1 MSTSEQVRLPQPGAN
16 VTVTRVQI
24 RSTDVDAMG
33 HVNNAVYFEYLEQA
47 RIDHLR
53 RLLVLPPPEG
63 RRPYA
68 GVMVVAEARCR
79 YRAPL
84 YYGDD
89 LYIETWTAEVRRRG
103 FRLAY
108 RLYTAAEPQ
117 RTAAEAETVQVWIDA
132 DGRAAAIPDSVR
144 QTLEASIPPA

>member
-1 MSTSEQVRLPQPGAN
+1 MSSSEPVHIPPPGAA

-84 YYGDD
+84 YFGDD
-89 LYIETWTAEVRRRG
+89 LRIETWTTEVRRRS
-103 FRLAY
+103 FKLAY
-108 RLYTAAEPQ
+108 RLYTAADPA
-117 RTAAEAETVQVWIDA
+117 RTVAEAETAQVWIDA
-132 DGRAAAIPDSVR
+132 DGRAAVMPDPVR
-144 QTLEASIPPA
+144 KKLEESIPAT